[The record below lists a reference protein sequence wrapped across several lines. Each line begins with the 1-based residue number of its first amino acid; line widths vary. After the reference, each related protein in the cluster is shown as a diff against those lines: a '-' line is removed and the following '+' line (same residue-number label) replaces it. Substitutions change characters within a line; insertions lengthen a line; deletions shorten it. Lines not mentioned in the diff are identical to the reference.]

1 VPGPGLFDALLG
13 LTQLTAALL
22 APAALAVPPGGLALV
37 TYPSLVRARNTPRL
51 DDTTVHH
58 PPPHIIPLSAPHT
71 KQATCTARTAGTM
84 SSAQLMPLA
93 STCQLNPLW
102 NVDPS
107 YYIFVLPACAGG
119 AAAVPAYVYA
129 TQRLSSPTF
138 TVAQARSKAFQQA
151 FASVVAAAVGV
162 LPAAVNVTSVAMAA
176 AGAGARRQLLATVAV
191 TYAVATTQA
200 GAAAVAATLQSPALA
215 AAVGTGLS
223 TLPAFPGLTVS
234 PATTAVGAPTAAP
247 TAAPTTPPSA
257 APTTQPSAVP
267 TTLAAGALASI
278 DRPTLIGGVCGAIVG
293 LGCLVGVM
301 LYRQLGKI
309 HYAVR

>member
-1 VPGPGLFDALLG
+1 
-13 LTQLTAALL
+13 
-22 APAALAVPPGGLALV
+22 
-37 TYPSLVRARNTPRL
+37 
-51 DDTTVHH
+51 
-58 PPPHIIPLSAPHT
+58 
-71 KQATCTARTAGTM
+71 M

-102 NVDPS
+102 NIDPS
-107 YYIFVLPACAGG
+107 YYTDVLPACAGG

-151 FASVVAAAVGV
+151 FAGAVAAAVGV
-162 LPAAVNVTSVAMAA
+162 LPAAVNVTSVAAA
-176 AGAGARRQLLATVAV
+176 AGAGAGARRRQLLATVAV

-223 TLPAFPGLTVS
+223 TLTAFPGLTVS
-234 PATTAVGAPTAAP
+234 PATTAIGAPTAAP

-293 LGCLVGVM
+293 LACLVGVM